1 MRCRRRY
8 GWPEGYLHLSRHR
21 WGNSKYV
28 KIANSYKRKI
38 IGKEGI
44 KNMYETL
51 TYLIKDL
58 KVVIRTIQQALANV
72 QTHI

>member
-1 MRCRRRY
+1 M
-8 GWPEGYLHLSRHR
+8 
-21 WGNSKYV
+21 